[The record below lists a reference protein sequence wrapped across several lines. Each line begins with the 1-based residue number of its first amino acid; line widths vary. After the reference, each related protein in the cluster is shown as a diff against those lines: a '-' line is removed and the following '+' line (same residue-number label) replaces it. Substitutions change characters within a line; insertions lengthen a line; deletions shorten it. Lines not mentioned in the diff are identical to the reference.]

1 MSSIV
6 ATTPVSFQAF
16 QLLQTSP
23 EANSNLPSN
32 YGTINLKAIKN
43 PNQILENF
51 RIKDYLS
58 KKEEKKDC
66 DILLRKSGT
75 ENLLRLMVQS
85 NNKENTDKIVRDL
98 INIIEEINEN

>member
-1 MSSIV
+1 M
-6 ATTPVSFQAF
+6 PQR
-16 QLLQTSP
+16 L
-23 EANSNLPSN
+23 
-32 YGTINLKAIKN
+32 INLKAIKN

-51 RIKDYLS
+51 KIKDYLS
-58 KKEEKKDC
+58 NKEEKKDC